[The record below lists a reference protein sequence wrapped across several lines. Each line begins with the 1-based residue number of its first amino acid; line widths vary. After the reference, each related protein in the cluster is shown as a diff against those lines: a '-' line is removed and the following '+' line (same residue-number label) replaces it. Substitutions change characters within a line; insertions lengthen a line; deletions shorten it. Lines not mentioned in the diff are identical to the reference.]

1 MNLQNIEAI
10 YPLSPY
16 QASLLLGDLRAL
28 NPAAYCGQMICSLHG
43 PLDSDQGDDRTEE
56 DARHRQ
62 EGGLRIGVRA
72 AAAAHIARL
81 AIASVRGVL

>member
-1 MNLQNIEAI
+1 MVRPDDQ
-10 YPLSPY
+10 
-16 QASLLLGDLRAL
+16 
-28 NPAAYCGQMICSLHG
+28 PAHAAADRRRDVHDRRGAVHGGPHEHG

-62 EGGLRIGVRA
+62 DGGLRIGVRA